1 MKLYK
6 YSVLTA
12 HTESWSPPVCG
23 VHKTTLLLS
32 FLHISILIYS
42 TNWWVWSLLILLDPS
57 WLRVG
62 LLPSWWS
69 NLRANLHHKAYA
81 TKIQCGIFFALR
93 RQLFGCVVILKMTS
107 ARGLFLGR
115 ATSPSSLSCCPP
127 PHLPHTGTH
136 TCRCLNA
143 LCTKTLHKIKR
154 DTYIK
159 ESYIRCAFYITG
171 IVIF

>member
-1 MKLYK
+1 MEQKLLNYIKLYK
-6 YSVLTA
+6 NVITV
-12 HTESWSPPVCG
+12 HTESWPPPGCG
-23 VHKTTLLLS
+23 VQHMSENWRFHCHFRIFSTLI
-32 FLHISILIYS
+32 HS

-57 WLRVG
+57 WLLTG

-127 PHLPHTGTH
+127 PHLTH
-136 TCRCLNA
+136 TR
-143 LCTKTLHKIKR
+143 THTLA
-154 DTYIK
+154 
-159 ESYIRCAFYITG
+159 S
-171 IVIF
+171 V